1 MIGLTWLTLIVITFL
16 AVLFFFLIW
25 PMRYLLT
32 GRKLLY
38 ARLAVL
44 AFDIIAIAWFVLHVA
59 RYHQISGNAFLL
71 ELIVAFVLA
80 QLIGSVFVML
90 AVLVRCL
97 WRRMMAV
104 PVDESRRRLLSKAA
118 VYPAAAAGLSLYG
131 SFVERDSLVE
141 RSYDIPVHHLAE
153 DGYRIAQL
161 SDIHLGAFFSVAD
174 LETLLQR
181 AAAAKPNLLAITG
194 DLFDDNAQNHQAA
207 RLLERYIDAFPDG
220 IWYCLG
226 NHEHFRGVTAILEDL
241 AHTRV
246 QVLVNECRQIPGRSI
261 FLAGVDYPMDRPH
274 FADLSKEYMEE
285 ALEKLPTGAPT
296 VLLAHHP
303 DFIDLAAERAIA
315 LTLSGHTHGGQFG
328 ILGLPL
334 FPVFKYTRG
343 MVQKGESYG
352 YVHCGNGSWFPCRI
366 GCPPEIAY
374 FNLRAV

>member
-1 MIGLTWLTLIVITFL
+1 MTWLTLIVITFL

-25 PMRYLLT
+25 PMRYLLA
-32 GRKLLY
+32 GRKLRY
-38 ARLAVL
+38 ARLTIL
-44 AFDIIAIAWFVLHVA
+44 AIDLVAIGWFVMHAV
-59 RYHQISGNAFLL
+59 RYHQISGNAVFL
-71 ELIVAFVLA
+71 ELIVSFILA

-90 AVLVRCL
+90 AVIIRCL

-104 PVDESRRRLLSKAA
+104 PVDKSRRRLLRKAA
-118 VYPAAAAGLSLYG
+118 VYPAAATGLSLYG
-131 SFVERDSLVE
+131 SFVERASLVE
-141 RSYDIPVHHLAE
+141 RSHDIPVHHLVE

-161 SDIHLGAFFSVAD
+161 SDIHLGSFFSVAD
-174 LETLLQR
+174 LETLLQH

-207 RLLERYIDAFPDG
+207 RLLDHYVDAFPDG

-241 AHTRV
+241 AKTRV
-246 QVLVNECRQIPGRSI
+246 QVLVNESRQVPSRSI
-261 FLAGVDYPMDRPH
+261 FLAGVDYPMDRPN
-274 FADLSKEYMEE
+274 FTELSKEYMEE
-285 ALEKLPTGAPT
+285 AMEKLPAGAPT

-303 DFIDLAAERAIA
+303 DFIDLSAERAIA
-315 LTLSGHTHGGQFG
+315 LTLSGHTHGSQFG
-328 ILGLPL
+328 IFGLPL

-343 MVQKGESYG
+343 MVQIGESYG

>member
-1 MIGLTWLTLIVITFL
+1 
-16 AVLFFFLIW
+16 
-25 PMRYLLT
+25 MRYLLA
-32 GRKLLY
+32 GRKLRY
-38 ARLAVL
+38 ARLTIL
-44 AFDIIAIAWFVLHVA
+44 AIDLVAIGWFVMHAV
-59 RYHQISGNAFLL
+59 RYHQISGNAVFL
-71 ELIVAFVLA
+71 ELIVSFILA

-90 AVLVRCL
+90 AVIIRCL

-104 PVDESRRRLLSKAA
+104 PVDKSRRRLLRKAA
-118 VYPAAAAGLSLYG
+118 VYPAAATGLSLYG

-141 RSYDIPVHHLAE
+141 RSYDIPVHHLVE

-161 SDIHLGAFFSVAD
+161 SDIHLGSFFSVAD
-174 LETLLQR
+174 LETLLQH

-207 RLLERYIDAFPDG
+207 RLLDRYVDAFPDG

-241 AHTRV
+241 AKTRV
-246 QVLVNECRQIPGRSI
+246 QVLVNESRQVPSRSI
-261 FLAGVDYPMDRPH
+261 FLAGVDYPMDRSN
-274 FADLSKEYMEE
+274 FTELSKEYMEE
-285 ALEKLPTGAPT
+285 AMEKLPAGAPT

-303 DFIDLAAERAIA
+303 DFIDLSAERAIA
-315 LTLSGHTHGGQFG
+315 LTLSGHTHGSQFG
-328 ILGLPL
+328 IFGLPL

-343 MVQKGESYG
+343 MVQIGESYG